1 MIFSILRL
9 SLPVRLQELT
19 KLTTKGFNM
28 TDKETLDDYSIK
40 KRMLQHSPQANKFGI
55 IGCGSMGQDIALLV
69 SSHGIDVVFIEIS
82 EARIKE
88 VFEELNGKLDRMIN
102 RWGLTASEK
111 RASLSRIKGNTDYS
125 VLKKCSI
132 VIECI
137 SSHGYERSVSNIKT
151 EIFKKIENVV
161 SENAIIA
168 TNSSTIVISEL
179 ASVLR
184 KPERAIGIHFLSP
197 ANTVK
202 IIEVERSLKTSPE
215 AFEAVK
221 KFARTIDRK
230 VITVNESPGNIST
243 RLIIPLINEACE
255 LLMEGVASIEDID
268 ETMKLGFGLL
278 LGPFEMA
285 DKIGLDK
292 LDMWME
298 NLYEEFGDRKYKP
311 SPMIKKLVRAG
322 HLGRIT
328 CHGFY
333 HYSNGKLENC

>member
-1 MIFSILRL
+1 MA
-9 SLPVRLQELT
+9 
-19 KLTTKGFNM
+19 
-28 TDKETLDDYSIK
+28 DKEKLDDYSIK
-40 KRMLQHSPQANKFGI
+40 KKMMQQSSQLNKFGI

-82 EARIKE
+82 NSRIKE
-88 VFEELNGKLDRMIN
+88 VFEEINNKLDRLIN
-102 RWGLTASEK
+102 RWGITASEK
-111 RASLSRIKGNTDYS
+111 RAVMSRIKGYTDYN
-125 VLKKCSI
+125 VLKKCII

-137 SSHGYERSVSNIKT
+137 SSHGYEKSVFSIKK
-151 EIFKKIENVV
+151 EIFRKIEKVV
-161 SENAIIA
+161 PKNTVIA

-179 ASVLR
+179 ASVLDN
-184 KPERAIGIHFLSP
+184 PERAIGIHFLSP

-202 IIEVERSLKTSPE
+202 IIEVERSLKTSDE
-215 AFEAVK
+215 AFKTVK
-221 KFARTIDRK
+221 KFARTIDKK

-255 LLMEGVASIEDID
+255 LLMEGVATIEDID
-268 ETMKLGFGLL
+268 ETMKLGFGLQ
-278 LGPFEMA
+278 LGPFAMA

-328 CHGFY
+328 CEGFY
-333 HYSNGKLENC
+333 KYGGGKLENCQ

>member
-1 MIFSILRL
+1 MA
-9 SLPVRLQELT
+9 
-19 KLTTKGFNM
+19 
-28 TDKETLDDYSIK
+28 DKEKLDDYSIK
-40 KRMLQHSPQANKFGI
+40 KKMMQQSSQLSKFGI

-82 EARIKE
+82 NSRIKE
-88 VFEELNGKLDRMIN
+88 VFEEINNKLDRLIN
-102 RWGLTASEK
+102 RWGITASEK
-111 RASLSRIKGNTDYS
+111 RAVMSRIKGYTDYN

-137 SSHGYERSVSNIKT
+137 SSHGYEKSVFSIKK
-151 EIFKKIENVV
+151 EIFRKIEKVV
-161 SENAIIA
+161 PKNTVIA

-179 ASVLR
+179 ASVLDN
-184 KPERAIGIHFLSP
+184 PERAIGIHFLSP

-202 IIEVERSLKTSPE
+202 IIEVERSLKTSDE
-215 AFEAVK
+215 AFKTVK
-221 KFARTIDRK
+221 KFARTIDKK

-255 LLMEGVASIEDID
+255 LLMEGVATIEDID
-268 ETMKLGFGLL
+268 ETMKLGFGLQ
-278 LGPFEMA
+278 LGPFAMA

-328 CHGFY
+328 CEGFY
-333 HYSNGKLENC
+333 KYGGGKLENCQ

>member
-1 MIFSILRL
+1 M
-9 SLPVRLQELT
+9 E
-19 KLTTKGFNM
+19 
-28 TDKETLDDYSIK
+28 DKEKLDDYSIK
-40 KRMLQHSPQANKFGI
+40 KKMILQSSQVNKFGI
-55 IGCGSMGQDIALLV
+55 VGCGSMGQEIALLV
-69 SSHGIDVVFIEIS
+69 SSHGIDVIFIEIS
-82 EARIKE
+82 NARIKE
-88 VFEELNGKLDRMIN
+88 VFEELNSKLDRMIN

-111 RASLSRIKGNTDYS
+111 RAVMSRIKGNTDYS
-125 VLKKCSI
+125 VLKKCGI

-137 SSHGYERSVSNIKT
+137 SSHGYERSVFSIKK

-161 SENAIIA
+161 SKKAVIA

-179 ASVLR
+179 ASALEY
-184 KPERAIGIHFLSP
+184 PERAVGIHFLSP

-202 IIEVERSLKTSPE
+202 IIEVELSLKTSEE
-215 AFEAVK
+215 AFETVK
-221 KFARTIDRK
+221 KLARTVDKK

-255 LLMEGVASIEDID
+255 LLMEGVASKEDID
-268 ETMKLGFGLL
+268 ETMKLGFGLQ

-292 LDMWME
+292 LDTWME

-311 SPMIKKLVRAG
+311 SPLIKKLVRAG

-328 CHGFY
+328 CEGFY
-333 HYSNGKLENC
+333 KYGNLENCK